1 MSKDLDMRMKPY
13 ACVAT
18 GVNENMEGVGM
29 IEVVLHSDT
38 INNIQRVFFVLFF
51 WLLFLFSRTQ
61 HTTLIFFFW
70 TDREREEKTNRR
82 HTVHN

>member
-38 INNIQRVFFVLFF
+38 INNIQRVFFFIL
-51 WLLFLFSRTQ
+51 WLLFLFSRT
-61 HTTLIFFFW
+61 HTPHLFFFGR
-70 TDREREEKTNRR
+70 TEREEKTNRT

>member
-38 INNIQRVFFVLFF
+38 INNIQRVFFFF
-51 WLLFLFSRTQ
+51 WNNTIRNGG
-61 HTTLIFFFW
+61 
-70 TDREREEKTNRR
+70 EKEKDQRNEKIV